1 MMRYFVIALLLVGM
15 GFAATLE
22 PLDMDIDY
30 ICNNSVVT
38 VLVTVTSDGD
48 EINGSYVRVEDVS
61 PMKMITSGF
70 TGMDGQFSFEACGD
84 TYNIRASAGGYESV
98 EVNET
103 LKSCNFCASQP
114 QPEPEEEEEEEAE
127 PEEPEETPEPEEE
140 TAEPEEEEETGTV
153 VPQPYEGPEDEA
165 EEEPEEAPQKKPCP
179 CVPAALILILLLL
192 VVRSKR

>member
-1 MMRYFVIALLLVGM
+1 MRYFVIALLLVGM

-38 VLVTVTSDGD
+38 VIVTVTSDGD

-103 LKSCNFCASQP
+103 LKSCSFCASQP
-114 QPEPEEEEEEEAE
+114 QPEPEEEEEEEEE
-127 PEEPEETPEPEEE
+127 PEETEPEETPEPEEE
-140 TAEPEEEEETGTV
+140 TAEPEEEEETDTV
-153 VPQPYEGPEDEA
+153 VSQPYEQPEKKA
-165 EEEPEEAPQKKPCP
+165 EEPEEAPQKKPCP

-192 VVRSKR
+192 VVRSKT